1 MSNPTLNSRHI
12 ADLHDLAD
20 ELGIERFR
28 LLGKQELIAAI
39 AERDPELEVG
49 SVEEA
54 EEAEGD
60 AGEDYE
66 TDGDDR
72 GDDGDDEDRP
82 RARRRSRSRGG
93 RGRSRGGEREGRGDR
108 DRDRDD
114 RDRGRGRGR
123 GGDRDRDGEDR
134 AEEDEPLG
142 DPVSGILDITP
153 RGHGFIRLNG
163 LEAAEGDI
171 YVSPS
176 QIRRCE
182 LARGDVVVGPARK
195 PRRGERHPALV
206 HIDTVNG
213 VEPGAE
219 RSSFEDLTAVA
230 AHRRLPLSG
239 ERANSDEE
247 KVLLRSI
254 DLLTPLARGQRVLVR
269 AARGSGRTTLLRAIA
284 TELAPAADLELVVVL
299 VDERPE
305 EERAW
310 RDAVGESELAIAT
323 ADQRPGD
330 QLRVVELALAGAKR
344 RAEAGADVVLIFDSL
359 SRLAAAAEDAGR
371 VKPVFGAGRETEEEG
386 AGSLTVIATALTDDG
401 DDGVDRAL
409 SSTENV
415 TIALDATLAEAGIY
429 PALDVNG
436 SRISGEDGL
445 REGAELAG
453 ARALRAELAGLPA
466 RDAAERLNERIAAAA
481 SNEALL
487 GSLAE
492 Q

>member
-1 MSNPTLNSRHI
+1 MSNPTLNSRHL
-12 ADLHDLAD
+12 ADLHELAD
-20 ELGIERFR
+20 ELGIERYR

-39 AERDPELEVG
+39 AERDPELEIG
-49 SVEEA
+49 SVEES
-54 EEAEGD
+54 EP
-60 AGEDYE
+60 AGFD
-66 TDGDDR
+66 
-72 GDDGDDEDRP
+72 DDGGDEGPEADRDEERP
-82 RARRRSRSRGG
+82 PARRRSRSRGG
-93 RGRSRGGEREGRGDR
+93 RGRSRGGEREGRGGRGRGR
-108 DRDRDD
+108 DRDRDED
-114 RDRGRGRGR
+114 RDDEGP
-123 GGDRDRDGEDR
+123 
-134 AEEDEPLG
+134 EEDEPLG
-142 DPVSGILDITP
+142 EPVSGILDITP

-219 RSSFEDLTAVA
+219 RSSFEDLTAVP
-230 AHRRLPLSG
+230 AHRRLPLTG
-239 ERANSDEE
+239 ERASSEEE
-247 KVLLRSI
+247 KVLLRSV

-284 TELAPAADLELVVVL
+284 TELAPAEDLELVVVL

-310 RDAVGESELAIAT
+310 REAVGEAELAIAT

-386 AGSLTVIATALTDDG
+386 AGSLTVIATALTDEG

-415 TIALDATLAEAGIY
+415 TIALDSTLAEAGIY

-436 SRISGEDGL
+436 SRVSGEDSL
-445 REGAELAG
+445 REGTELSG

-481 SNEALL
+481 TNEALL
-487 GSLAE
+487 SSVSEL
-492 Q
+492 